1 MAAKTHQPDAEEDVE
16 DSVVE
21 TDVDVVE
28 DVEDVDVVIRK
39 KEELGFP

>member
-1 MAAKTHQPDAEEDVE
+1 VE